1 MSVTLTGL
9 FRISKT
15 RFCWKELSLKKLLFI
30 NLCPASRG
38 PSIFLDKLGRLK
50 KRCVTRQNRNNTQ
63 ALNESSFETQ
73 KPSLE
78 FRETS
83 IFYIRHSKGFWE
95 TIYFSRNI
103 TRTTRMYRES
113 TKQLHLRVKVL
124 GEKKD
129 QQNVFICKFG
139 KLSQYFCTKFIF
151 WTINFE
157 LFIFCE
163 GLYLCALHVTA

>member
-9 FRISKT
+9 VRISKT

-38 PSIFLDKLGRLK
+38 PPIFLYKLGRLK
-50 KRCVTRQNRNNTQ
+50 ERCVTRQNRNNTW

-83 IFYIRHSKGFWE
+83 IFYIRHSKGFRE

-103 TRTTRMYRES
+103 TRTTRTYSES
-113 TKQLHLRVKVL
+113 NCTCVLSFQVK
-124 GEKKD
+124 KKD
-129 QQNVFICKFG
+129 QWNVFICKFG

-163 GLYLCALHVTA
+163 GLYSRAFHMTT